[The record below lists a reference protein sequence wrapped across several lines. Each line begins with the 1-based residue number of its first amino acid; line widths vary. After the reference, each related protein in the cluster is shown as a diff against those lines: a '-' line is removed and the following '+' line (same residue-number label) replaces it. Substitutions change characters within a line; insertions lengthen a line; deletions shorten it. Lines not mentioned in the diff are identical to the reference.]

1 MPGGSPPKEAA
12 GFVGQPAILLPRTV
26 KLAIRSLIARLDNA
40 PRTTYAGNMKLQ
52 PTFPRQPVR
61 GSGSHRISTLLTLF
75 AVAVLLTSCASP
87 RNTPD
92 APTFAG
98 GRVTLLQPDTVVA
111 TRVNPETFASYLKAV
126 RAAADEYWR
135 SLPGQ
140 KPRAPFVYVAIKP
153 GMKSR
158 IWCDLPLAPE
168 GDSRATGL
176 ERRLSKIPAPA
187 VQGGLVI
194 VAITPVTPDAPADG
208 MSVVLP
214 RSWSKSMAGK
224 KATTVEEMVALVWKD

>member
-1 MPGGSPPKEAA
+1 MKFQPSFPK
-12 GFVGQPAILLPRTV
+12 QPA
-26 KLAIRSLIARLDNA
+26 N
-40 PRTTYAGNMKLQ
+40 
-52 PTFPRQPVR
+52 
-61 GSGSHRISTLLTLF
+61 GSGWHPISTLL
-75 AVAVLLTSCASP
+75 ASVAIAVLLASCASP
-87 RNTPD
+87 QNSPD

-98 GRVTLLQPDTVVA
+98 GRVRLLQPDSVVA
-111 TRVNPETFASYLKAV
+111 TRVNPDTFASYLKAV
-126 RAAADEYWR
+126 RAEADEYWR

-140 KPRAPFVYVAIKP
+140 KARAPFVYVAIKP

-168 GDSRATGL
+168 DDSRATGL
-176 ERRLSKIPAPA
+176 ERRLSKIPAPS

-214 RSWSKSMAGK
+214 RSWSKALAGK